1 MRIGLFLLQASS
13 ISYCAERSRF
23 FFLHGCLLQRV
34 ASRWRELNCSRHVQ
48 YPSKSHASSRRS
60 ELDAAHR
67 AVSRSMRRRRS
78 CKS

>member
-23 FFLHGCLLQRV
+23 FFLTRV
-34 ASRWRELNCSRHVQ
+34 SFAASGQQVGELNCSRHVQ